1 MITKETSSNKSEY
14 QKLYEKVTQV
24 LNSEYVSADD
34 KKTLGETL
42 KLTDDG
48 KVNITSIDEYFSVLE
63 ILAKVVK
70 TVVSNNKGYD
80 AKLYNDKLFIIPF
93 GENDFVIDAN
103 SRKIGIPQEFAR
115 NGVGVEGDHFVESLY
130 FTIDR
135 YFDTTDFA
143 QSNIKAIV
151 EWINAKGEKCYSP
164 AWTKILSDDD
174 EKLIIGWVLT
184 DKATEKAGIV
194 KFSIRLYSLS
204 EDGKLESSFATLV
217 TNVVI
222 NPSMNFNL
230 EAAGEDKIEPEFKT
244 SGEVHEAVFK
254 RLRSSPATN
263 KTTNDVDLPEYV
275 IRYAKM
281 LNGKVA
287 NAGSSDVDD
296 ADAGDIYYVWAKSNS
311 GTIRY
316 EWTTTGAAY
325 GEDATN
331 SYAYVPVS
339 FWDEGMEYYTKE
351 QVSGKD
357 KYILAEGITSSTVAS
372 GDYYTIMGMAILP
385 SEGNVT
391 GEYRCLAKNSQYGY
405 TRPEAFADIDSLK
418 DEKYKIGKIVVK
430 GPEDFSFALSNS
442 EAQVVG
448 TDLKIVDEKLA
459 NINIENDRAVSSYQ
473 WKYKTFADDAEYV
486 DKGTESN
493 QSTDAEGYWQATV
506 SHTKNGATKSKTSE
520 DVIIYQPIAMPVA
533 DSQNTTSVIMNPQD
547 KKNVKWRFTVSGN
560 YNQYSYQWYK
570 VNDAG
575 ESVALTNSQG
585 IMAIEN
591 GAIVATLSK
600 VDLAEIN
607 SIAKFKLAITGKKA
621 IPGATQ
627 DVGIISWDSDK
638 NKDNIKTLTIDFAT
652 VGG

>member
-14 QKLYEKVTQV
+14 QKLYDKVNQV
-24 LNSEYVSADD
+24 LNSEYVSAED
-34 KKTLGETL
+34 KAILGDTL
-42 KLTDDG
+42 KLTDG
-48 KVNITSIDEYFSVLE
+48 KVSVTSIDEYFSVLE

-93 GENDFVIDAN
+93 GENDFAIDAN
-103 SRKIGIPQEFAR
+103 SRKIGVPQEFAR

-143 QSNIKAIV
+143 QSNIMAIV

-194 KFSIRLYSLS
+194 KFSIRLYSLD

-222 NPSMNFNL
+222 NPSMNFDL
-230 EAAGEDKIEPEFKT
+230 ETAGKDKIEPEFIS
-244 SGEVHEAVFK
+244 SGEAHEAVFK
-254 RLRSSPATN
+254 RLRSSPAAN
-263 KTTNDVDLPEYV
+263 KTANDVDLPEYV

-281 LNGKVA
+281 ANGKIA
-287 NAGSSDVDD
+287 DAGSFDIDD
-296 ADAGDIYYVWAKSNS
+296 ADAGDTYYVWAKSNS

-316 EWTTTGAAY
+316 AWTTTGAAY
-325 GEDATN
+325 GENATN
-331 SYAYVPVS
+331 SYEQVPVS

-351 QVSGKD
+351 QVNGED
-357 KYILAEGITSSTVAS
+357 KYTLAEGVTSSTVAS
-372 GDYYTIMGMAILP
+372 GDYYTIMGRAILP
-385 SEGNVT
+385 SNGDVT
-391 GEYRCLAKNSQYGY
+391 GVYRCLAKNSQYGY
-405 TRPEAFADIDSLK
+405 TRPEAFTDIDGLK
-418 DEKYKIGKIVVK
+418 DEIYKIGKITIK
-430 GPEDFSFALSNS
+430 PPEDFTFALSNS

-448 TDLKIVDEKLA
+448 TDLKI
-459 NINIENDRAVSSYQ
+459 INEENKNDRAISSYQ
-473 WKYKTFADDAEYV
+473 WKYKTFADGAEYM

-493 QSTDAEGYWQATV
+493 QLTDAEGYWQATV
-506 SHTKNGATKSKTSE
+506 SHTKNGAIKSKTSE
-520 DVIIYQPIAMPVA
+520 DVIIYQPVAMPIA
-533 DSQNTTSVIMNPQD
+533 DSQNATSITMNPQNKTD
-547 KKNVKWRFTVSGN
+547 VEWRFTVSGG
-560 YNQYSYQWYK
+560 YNEYSYQWYK

-575 ESVALTNSQG
+575 ALDALTNSQG
-585 IMAIEN
+585 IMTIEN
-591 GAIVATLSK
+591 GAIVATLK
-600 VDLAEIN
+600 KIDLAEIN

-621 IPGATQ
+621 IPGTTQ
-627 DVGIISWDSDK
+627 EVGVISWDGDK
-638 NKDNIKTLTIDFAT
+638 FKTLTIDFAT